1 MGVHQ
6 VLVVQIFK
14 PYVVVEERKELP
26 TALQATQEKME
37 LLEVEVIWVLL
48 QVLLQPVQEILLQ
61 NLCLKE
67 ILVVMELRRIM
78 LVLVVEA
85 VPVRQLLIF
94 QIKGWELQVQAE
106 MVVQVLTHGQEIQH

>member
-1 MGVHQ
+1 MAVHQ
-6 VLVVQIFK
+6 VLVVQIFTT
-14 PYVVVEERKELP
+14 YVVVEERKELP
-26 TALQATQEKME
+26 TALQDAQEKME

-67 ILVVMELRRIM
+67 ILVVMELLLIM
-78 LVLVVEA
+78 LVLVVVA

-94 QIKGWELQVQAE
+94 QIKVQELQVQAE
-106 MVVQVLTHGQEIQH
+106 LVGQVQVDGQEIVH